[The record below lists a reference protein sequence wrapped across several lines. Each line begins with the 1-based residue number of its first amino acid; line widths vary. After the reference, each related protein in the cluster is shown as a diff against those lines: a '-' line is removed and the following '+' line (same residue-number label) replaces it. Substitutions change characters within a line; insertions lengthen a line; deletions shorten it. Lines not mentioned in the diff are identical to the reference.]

1 MVVPELLELTSH
13 VDLTVY
19 PQVTLD
25 IVNADITSSEEQN
38 VTESAKTYKVN
49 CDKRNIT
56 GIDNYT
62 VQVLNGSQVF
72 VLYPNLYC
80 SMFSCNRTFCI
91 ADCVLRHIM
100 S

>member
-1 MVVPELLELTSH
+1 MVVVELLELTSR

-19 PQVTLD
+19 LQVILD

-56 GIDNYT
+56 GMDIFT
-62 VQVLNGSQVF
+62 VQVLNGSQVL
-72 VLYPNLYC
+72 VLYPNLYG
-80 SMFSCNRTFCI
+80 SIFSCNRTF
-91 ADCVLRHIM
+91 VLLTVF
-100 S
+100 

>member
-1 MVVPELLELTSH
+1 MELLELTSR

-19 PQVTLD
+19 LQVTLD

-56 GIDNYT
+56 GMDNFT

-72 VLYPNLYC
+72 VLCPNLYC
-80 SMFSCNRTFCI
+80 SMFSLQQNFHI
-91 ADCVLRHIM
+91 ADCVLRHIV

>member
-1 MVVPELLELTSH
+1 MVLELLELTSH

-19 PQVTLD
+19 PQVILD
-25 IVNADITSSEEQN
+25 IVTADITSSEEQN

-56 GIDNYT
+56 GMDNFT

-80 SMFSCNRTFCI
+80 SIFSCNRTF
-91 ADCVLRHIM
+91 VLLTVFF
-100 S
+100 SC